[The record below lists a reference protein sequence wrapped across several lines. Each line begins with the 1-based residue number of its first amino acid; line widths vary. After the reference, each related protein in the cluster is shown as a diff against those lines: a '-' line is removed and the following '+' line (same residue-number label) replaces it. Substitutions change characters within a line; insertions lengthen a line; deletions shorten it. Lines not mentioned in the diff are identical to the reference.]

1 MNRFFI
7 VTNDGKDTDYKVTN
21 KIKQLLEDAGKT
33 CILCEKDAEKR
44 IIRETIPKEID
55 CAIVIGGDGSFI
67 EAARALQ
74 EHDIPILG
82 VNMGTLG
89 YLTEVEVSHIEEA
102 VSQIIAGDYSTE
114 NRMMLE
120 GTFLDGS
127 KDISLNDIIVSRK
140 GSLRVIH
147 FDLYVEG
154 ELLNSYKADGVIIS
168 TPTGSTA
175 YNLSAGGPIVQ
186 PTAFMIVITPIC
198 SHALNTS
205 SIVLSADDEIEIRI
219 GEGRNGT
226 TEEVLVAFDGADMVT
241 LFTGDTVKIRK
252 SEAVTK
258 IMMLSKV
265 SFLEILR
272 RKMKGN

>member
-186 PTAFMIVITPIC
+186 PTASMIVITPIC

-258 IMMLSKV
+258 IMKLSKV

>member
-7 VTNDGKDTDYKVTN
+7 VTNDGKDTDFKVTN
-21 KIKQLLEDAGKT
+21 KLKQLLEDAGKT
-33 CILCEKDAEKR
+33 CILCKKDSDKR
-44 IIRETIPKEID
+44 IIRGEIPKDID

-67 EAARALQ
+67 ETARALP

-89 YLTEVEVSHIEEA
+89 YLTEVEVSQLEDA
-102 VSQIIAGDYSTE
+102 VKKIVAEDYSTE

-120 GTFLDGS
+120 GVFKNGN
-127 KDISLNDIIVSRK
+127 KDLSLNDIIVARK
-140 GSLRVIH
+140 GALRVIH

-186 PTAFMIVITPIC
+186 PTASMIVITPIC

-219 GEGRNGT
+219 REGRNGT
-226 TEEVLVAFDGADMVT
+226 TEEVVVAFDGADMVT

-252 SEAVTK
+252 SDAVTK
-258 IMMLSKV
+258 IMKLNKV